1 MEERGKRQFDAA
13 VQGKSSLSHKN
24 EKKSKSNIRK
34 INSNT
39 KTSSTENVRDEESRS
54 STSEENSQ
62 TTKSRFLFHI

>member
-13 VQGKSSLSHKN
+13 VQGESSLSHEN
-24 EKKSKSNIRK
+24 EKKSKLNIRK
-34 INSNT
+34 INS
-39 KTSSTENVRDEESRS
+39 KASSTENVRDEESRS

>member
-34 INSNT
+34 INS

>member
-13 VQGKSSLSHKN
+13 VQGESSLSHDN
-24 EKKSKSNIRK
+24 EKKSKLNIRK
-34 INSNT
+34 INS

>member
-13 VQGKSSLSHKN
+13 VQGESSLSHEN

>member
-13 VQGKSSLSHKN
+13 VQGESSLSHDN
-24 EKKSKSNIRK
+24 EKKSKLNICK
-34 INSNT
+34 INS

>member
-13 VQGKSSLSHKN
+13 VQGESSLSHEN

-34 INSNT
+34 INS